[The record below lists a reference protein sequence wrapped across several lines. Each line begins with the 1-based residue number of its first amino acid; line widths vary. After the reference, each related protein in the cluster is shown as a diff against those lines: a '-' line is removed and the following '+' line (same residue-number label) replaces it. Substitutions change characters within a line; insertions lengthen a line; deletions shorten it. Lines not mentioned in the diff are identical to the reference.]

1 MRPSASEILMS
12 HTRHHGQRSYVH
24 DKRKAWRAAK
34 HERLVQILIVAL
46 RRARELR

>member
-1 MRPSASEILMS
+1 MS

-34 HERLVQILIVAL
+34 REKIVQILIVTL
-46 RRARELR
+46 RRAKELSR

>member
-1 MRPSASEILMS
+1 MS

-34 HERLVQILIVAL
+34 REKIVQILNTAL
-46 RRARELR
+46 RRARGLR